1 LVIIPGPVFE
11 NHAHQQKNKRKSNNN
26 NNNKQPATQKGNHPP
41 ETTSSAA
48 DASEGGSMPVALP
61 FRAGPEL
68 FSMQTPTPSPRV
80 AEYTTD
86 LTPEKLAC
94 PHEPLNIAPCALA
107 SKGASEPSASNA
119 Y

>member
-1 LVIIPGPVFE
+1 
-11 NHAHQQKNKRKSNNN
+11 
-26 NNNKQPATQKGNHPP
+26 
-41 ETTSSAA
+41 
-48 DASEGGSMPVALP
+48 MPVALP

-68 FSMQTPTPSPRV
+68 FSMQTPTPSPRI

-107 SKGASEPSASNA
+107 GKGASEPSASNA